1 MFWKK
6 VVILISF
13 LFTAKRTLMMS
24 SSHSRS
30 GSRSRSRARS
40 RGPTRRRSP
49 RSRVHRDLKEN
60 VYNALVPVSSTR
72 HATEE
77 SSDIVL
83 KVDDERL
90 DDDELE

>member
-1 MFWKK
+1 MKDR
-6 VVILISF
+6 
-13 LFTAKRTLMMS
+13 ARKR
-24 SSHSRS
+24 R
-30 GSRSRSRARS
+30 RSRSEDLDT
-40 RGPTRRRSP
+40 PRRHVS
-49 RSRVHRDLKEN
+49 
-60 VYNALVPVSSTR
+60 NALVPVSSTR

>member
-1 MFWKK
+1 MLG
-6 VVILISF
+6 VEDLQGGEV
-13 LFTAKRTLMMS
+13 RDP
-24 SSHSRS
+24 
-30 GSRSRSRARS
+30 G
-40 RGPTRRRSP
+40 
-49 RSRVHRDLKEN
+49 VHLDLKEN
-60 VYNALVPVSSTR
+60 VSNALVPVSSTR